1 MSNLRE
7 ITIEEVEKH
16 SSEGDLW
23 VIIDTLVYDLSKF
36 YKMHPGGMGVLLD
49 PRVAGKDAT
58 TAFFSLHRA
67 EVLAKP
73 AYKRL
78 IVGSLPKSIST
89 GPKLLPPK
97 HDELSK
103 VPYGEAMWLGDGYSS
118 AYHNESHRR
127 FQKAVRGFMR
137 EVVLPDAMACEENGK
152 RASQKVFDAL
162 AEKNIIAMRFG
173 PGPHLKGL
181 KLMDGVIQP
190 EEFDFFHESILTYE
204 LGRLGTRGYFDGL
217 LAGGVIGLP
226 PILNYGSP
234 AIKAKIIPEVFQAK
248 KFICLAITEAFAGSD
263 VSGLQASAELVTE
276 EDGKKYWVVTGTKKW
291 ITNGTYADYF
301 TTGVRTGENGFTV
314 MVIPRG
320 DGVETKAIKTSYSST
335 AGTAYVTFDRVKVP
349 VENTLGEVGKGM
361 KVILQNFNHERWMM
375 NCISAGSMRLVVE
388 ECLKWSNQRF
398 VFGKPLVSQPVIR
411 HKLANMIARVEA
423 VQSWLENITYQMTQM
438 SHKEQSD
445 KLAGQIAL
453 LKMFITRSGQQTAE
467 DAAQIFGG
475 RSLTQTGMG
484 RIIENYRRTAAFD
497 AILGGVEDV
506 LGDLGVRQA
515 MKHMPPNVRL

>member
-1 MSNLRE
+1 MPELKD
-7 ITIEEVEKH
+7 ITLEEVSKH
-16 SSEGDLW
+16 NREDDLW
-23 VIIDTLVYDLSKF
+23 IVVDSFVYDLSKF
-36 YKMHPGGMGVLLD
+36 YKLHPGGMGVLLD
-49 PRVAGKDAT
+49 PKIAGRDAT

-67 EVLAKP
+67 EVLQRP
-73 AYKRL
+73 VYKRL
-78 IVGSLPKSIST
+78 IVGK
-89 GPKLLPPK
+89 LPPSTSK
-97 HDELSK
+97 GPQFLPPNPDELSK
-103 VPYGEAMWLGDGYSS
+103 VPYGEAMWLGDGFSS
-118 AYHNESHRR
+118 AYHKESHRK
-127 FQKAVRGFMR
+127 FQKAVRSFMR
-137 EVVLPDAMACEENGK
+137 AVVLPDAMACEENGK

-181 KLMDGVIQP
+181 TLMDGVITP

-226 PILNYGSP
+226 PVLNYARP
-234 AIKAKIIPEVFQAK
+234 EIKAKVVPEVLQAK

-263 VSGLQASAELVTE
+263 VSGLQTTAEKS
-276 EDGKKYWVVTGTKKW
+276 EDGKHWIITGTKKW

-301 TTGVRTGENGFTV
+301 TTGCRTGESGFTV
-314 MVIPRG
+314 ILIPRG
-320 DGVETKAIKTSYSST
+320 DGVETNAIKTSYSST
-335 AGTAYVTFDRVKVP
+335 AGTAFVTFDKVKVP
-349 VENTLGEVGKGM
+349 VENTLGEVGQGM

-388 ECLKWSNQRF
+388 ECLKWSNQRY

-411 HKLANMIARVEA
+411 YKLANMIARVEA
-423 VQSWLENITYQMTQM
+423 VQAWLENVTYQMTQM

-484 RIIENYRRTAAFD
+484 RVIENYRRTAAFD

-515 MKHMPPNVRL
+515 MKKMPENARL

>member
-1 MSNLRE
+1 MPEPRE
-7 ITIEEVEKH
+7 ISLDEVAQH
-16 SSEGDLW
+16 NIEGDLW
-23 VIIDTLVYDLSKF
+23 IVIDTYVYDISKF
-36 YKMHPGGMGVLLD
+36 SKLHPGGLAVLLD
-49 PRVAGKDAT
+49 PKIAGKDAT
-58 TAFFSLHRA
+58 NAFFSLHRT
-67 EVLAKP
+67 EILQRP

-78 IVGSLPKSIST
+78 IIGKLPEKD
-89 GPKLLPPK
+89 PQFAPPPP
-97 HDELSK
+97 DALSK
-103 VPYGEAMWLGDGYSS
+103 VPYGEAMWLGEGFSS
-118 AYHNESHRR
+118 AYFDDGHRK

-137 EVVLPDAMACEENGK
+137 TVVLPDAMACEENGK
-152 RASQKVFDAL
+152 RASQEVLDAL
-162 AEKNIIAMRFG
+162 GEKNIIAMRFG

-181 KLMDGVIQP
+181 KLMDGIITP
-190 EEFDFFHESILTYE
+190 EEFSFFHESILTYE

-226 PILNYGSP
+226 PVLNYANP
-234 AIKAKIIPEVFQAK
+234 RLKAEIVPEVLRGK

-263 VSGLQASAELVTE
+263 VAGLQTFAELTE
-276 EDGKKYWVVTGTKKW
+276 DKKHWVISGTKKW

-301 TTGVRTGENGFTV
+301 TTACRTGPEGSGELTV
-314 MVIPRG
+314 ILIPRG
-320 DGVETKAIKTSYSST
+320 EGVGTKAIKTSYSAT
-335 AGTAYVTFDRVKVP
+335 AGTAFVTFDKVRVP
-349 VENTLGEVGKGM
+349 VENTLGEVGKGL

-388 ECLKWSNQRF
+388 ECLKWSNQRQ

-423 VQSWLENITYQMTQM
+423 VQAWLENITYQMTQM

-467 DAAQIFGG
+467 DAAQVFGG

-484 RIIENYRRTAAFD
+484 RVIENYRRTAAFD

-515 MKHMPPNVRL
+515 MKKMPPTARL